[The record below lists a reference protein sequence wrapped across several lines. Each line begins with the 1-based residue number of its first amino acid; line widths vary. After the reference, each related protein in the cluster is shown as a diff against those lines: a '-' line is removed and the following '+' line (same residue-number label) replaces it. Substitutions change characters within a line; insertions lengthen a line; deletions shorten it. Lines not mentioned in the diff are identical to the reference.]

1 MQINKK
7 EYNMLHDKD
16 IREPLFEYLE
26 ETHGKIRIIE
36 EKNMGESRADVVMI
50 CPESITGIEIKSDAD
65 TYTRL
70 EGQIKDYDKFFDY
83 NILVVGSTHAASA
96 AEHIPEYWGLISVEI
111 IDEKIDIYKIRDP
124 QLNPKCDIKNKIRLL
139 WRPELAHIQEICK
152 LPVYKAKSK
161 DFVREAI
168 VQKVPR
174 PLLDTLISDELFE
187 RDYNII
193 AESIKQYRQE
203 QHPEKRVRKK
213 SFRHKR
219 KRK

>member
-1 MQINKK
+1 MPLFRKD
-7 EYNMLHDKD
+7 NMLHDKD

-26 ETHGKIRIIE
+26 ETQGKIRIIE

-96 AEHIPEYWGLISVEI
+96 GEHIPEYWGLISVEV
-111 IDEKIDIYKIRDP
+111 IDEEIDIYKIRDP
-124 QLNPKCDIKNKIRLL
+124 QINPKCDIKNKIRLL

-187 RDYNII
+187 RDYNTI

>member
-1 MQINKK
+1 
-7 EYNMLHDKD
+7 MLHDKD
-16 IREPLFEYLE
+16 IRDPLFDYLE

-111 IDEKIDIYKIRDP
+111 IDEKIDIYKIR
-124 QLNPKCDIKNKIRLL
+124 LL

-168 VQKVPR
+168 VQKIPR

-187 RDYNII
+187 RDYNTI
-193 AESIKQYRQE
+193 AESIKRYRQE